1 MPEVKPEPEAEPMPV
16 PTEPVQEEYNQDV
29 NVKTELDQPMA
40 EVKQEQP
47 TRDDDYDRPLH
58 IKEDG

>member
-1 MPEVKPEPEAEPMPV
+1 MLAPEPTEAAKED
-16 PTEPVQEEYNQDV
+16 YDNGDV

-40 EVKQEQP
+40 EVKHEQP